1 MAKTSI
7 DDMKAL
13 LDRRGGIARGN
24 RYEVMISHPYTTKN
38 VINDPAED
46 HRHQV
51 GRQRAYENSAQGR
64 LDRAAMPMSDFLQ
77 GPEVTYMLCTSVSLP
92 GKRISTTENTAD
104 HNLAKKPY
112 SMATDEVTMTFLLT
126 GDYYIKKYFD
136 MWMNMVVDSAHH
148 HYKTMYKKD
157 YVADIEIRALQGNED
172 GIVGYG
178 NLLENA
184 YPIQMSQ
191 VELSNASDGLMELTI
206 TWEYDN
212 WRALDIDKGFKDAYT
227 EDKWTHPG
235 ERTSGAAISEDPDED
250 WEGPG
255 ERDKPH
261 KGEGPRNEQSGNPDE
276 SWEGPGERESG
287 KGEPFSGD
295 QKYDGPGERAEQKNS
310 DEDWEGPG
318 ERDSGTKGSG
328 PRNEEAGVEVPRP
341 GPRTSGQG
349 APFSGPYRPERPG
362 PRTSGNSAEGHYKPA
377 KRANRADYSSQLSEK
392 FRKRN
397 TRGPAGQ

>member
-38 VINDPAED
+38 IVNDPAED

-92 GKRISTTENTAD
+92 GKRISTTEATHD

-112 SMATDEVTMTFLLT
+112 SMATDEVSMTFLLT

-136 MWMNMVVDSAHH
+136 MWMNMIIDSTAN
-148 HYKTMYKKD
+148 HYKTAYKSD
-157 YVADIEIRALQGNED
+157 YVADVEIRALQGNED
-172 GIVGYG
+172 SIVGYG

-184 YPIQMSQ
+184 YPIQMSA

-212 WRALDIDKGFKDAYT
+212 WRALDIDKGFKSAST

-235 ERTSGAAISEDPDED
+235 ERTSGQVPPMSGEETYN
-250 WEGPG
+250 GPG
-255 ERDKPH
+255 ERTSGQVPPMS
-261 KGEGPRNEQSGNPDE
+261 GEET
-276 SWEGPGERESG
+276 
-287 KGEPFSGD
+287 
-295 QKYDGPGERAEQKNS
+295 YDGPGA
-310 DEDWEGPG
+310 
-318 ERDSGTKGSG
+318 RDSGTKGSG
-328 PRNEEAGVEVPRP
+328 PRNEEVGVEVPRP

-349 APFSGPYRPERPG
+349 APFSGGYTPSRPG
-362 PRTSGNSAEGHYKPA
+362 SRTSGVAAQEAYQSS
-377 KRANRADYSSQLSEK
+377 KRGNMADYSASLAEAA
-392 FRKRN
+392 RKARKK
-397 TRGPAGQ
+397 

>member
-1 MAKTSI
+1 MEDVINSI
-7 DDMKAL
+7 DNMKAL
-13 LDRRGGIARGN
+13 IGRRGGIARGN
-24 RYEVMISHPYTTKN
+24 RFGVHITHPLKNQGVFEGKKSIVREGPRNSFSREVTEFK
-38 VINDPAED
+38 
-46 HRHQV
+46 
-51 GRQRAYENSAQGR
+51 
-64 LDRAAMPMSDFLQ
+64 DFLQ
-77 GPEVTYMLCTSVSLP
+77 NGEDTYMLCSSVTLP
-92 GKRISTTENTAD
+92 GKRISTTEATHN

-235 ERTSGAAISEDPDED
+235 ERTSGQVPPMS
-250 WEGPG
+250 G
-255 ERDKPH
+255 E
-261 KGEGPRNEQSGNPDE
+261 ET
-276 SWEGPGERESG
+276 
-287 KGEPFSGD
+287 
-295 QKYDGPGERAEQKNS
+295 YDGPGK
-310 DEDWEGPG
+310 
-318 ERDSGTKGSG
+318 
-328 PRNEEAGVEVPRP
+328 
-341 GPRTSGQG
+341 RTSGQ
-349 APFSGPYRPERPG
+349 APPMSGEETYNGPG
-362 PRTSGNSAEGHYKPA
+362 RRTSGVTAQEAYQSS
-377 KRANRADYSSQLSEK
+377 KRGNMADYSASLAEAA
-392 FRKRN
+392 RKASILKQNR
-397 TRGPAGQ
+397 

>member
-1 MAKTSI
+1 MAMKQSI

-24 RYEVMISHPYTTKN
+24 RYQVLITHPHVSQLAVQTRKDN
-38 VINDPAED
+38 VIDNHFERNSISNDNIP
-46 HRHQV
+46 
-51 GRQRAYENSAQGR
+51 QGR
-64 LDRAAMPMSDFLQ
+64 ANTNDSPMANFIQ
-77 GPEVTYMLCTSVSLP
+77 GPEVTYMLCTGVTLP

-112 SMATDEVTMTFLLT
+112 SMATDEVSMTFLLT

-136 MWMNMVVDSAHH
+136 MWMNMIIDSTAN

-212 WRALDIDKGFKDAYT
+212 WRALDIDKGFKSAGT

-235 ERTSGAAISEDPDED
+235 ERTSGQVPPMSGEETYN
-250 WEGPG
+250 GPG
-255 ERDKPH
+255 
-261 KGEGPRNEQSGNPDE
+261 
-276 SWEGPGERESG
+276 
-287 KGEPFSGD
+287 
-295 QKYDGPGERAEQKNS
+295 A
-310 DEDWEGPG
+310 
-318 ERDSGTKGSG
+318 RDSGTQGSG
-328 PRNEEAGVEVPRP
+328 PRNEEVGVEVPRP

-349 APFSGPYRPERPG
+349 APFSGGYTPSRPG
-362 PRTSGNSAEGHYKPA
+362 SRTSGVAAQEAYQSN
-377 KRANRADYSSQLSEK
+377 KRGNMADYSAALAEAARKAREK
-392 FRKRN
+392 
-397 TRGPAGQ
+397 